1 MTTDNTEAPAVMPAQ
16 VEAPKFAGGKSRS
29 KTIVLDWPVE
39 FAGKTYEQ
47 ITVRRMTGA
56 EVSAWA
62 NSAGSESLPMFD
74 CPQEVVDALDADDA
88 EAVSKAVIDFLP
100 RRMRA
105 ASE

>member
-1 MTTDNTEAPAVMPAQ
+1 MTDINDAPAAIAGAVA
-16 VEAPKFAGGKSRS
+16 APRFASDRVRSAIVTLEWPIEFGG
-29 KTIVLDWPVE
+29 
-39 FAGKTYEQ
+39 ATYET

-62 NSAGSESLPMFD
+62 SSAGEANLPMFD

-100 RRMRA
+100 RRMRQV
-105 ASE
+105 SE

>member
-1 MTTDNTEAPAVMPAQ
+1 MIENTEAPAEMPAQ
-16 VEAPKFAGGKSRS
+16 IDPPKFAGGKTRS
-29 KTIVLDWPVE
+29 KTIGLDYPIE
-39 FAGKTYEQ
+39 FGGKVYAS

-62 NSAGSESLPMFD
+62 NAAGADNLPMFD